1 MKKILL
7 ILSLYFACLGI
18 HATDLDSLVVSGNEH
33 YMNGEYELAIDK
45 YQQVIDSGFTSSEL
59 YYNLGNAFF
68 KSHKLTM
75 ALVQYERAKLLDPD
89 DEEINHN
96 LKMAR
101 QYVVDEIEALPELEM
116 KKWFRR
122 FVGLISVDIWA
133 IISILTFVLMLGL
146 LLVFLFSRR
155 MVLRKLSFGV
165 SVLLLV
171 ISLTSFLFAAHQK
184 KTVYNHNYAII
195 ISPSVTIKSSPDE
208 SGTELFQL
216 HEGTRIIII
225 DELAGW
231 REIKLADGNV
241 GWLKNVDIVPL

>member
-1 MKKILL
+1 MLL
-7 ILSLYFACLGI
+7 ILSLYFACQGI
-18 HATDLDSLVVSGNEH
+18 YANDLDSLVVAGNEH

-45 YQQVIDSGFTSSEL
+45 YQLVIDSGFVSSEL

-96 LKMAR
+96 LEMAR
-101 QYVVDEIEALPELEM
+101 QYVVDEIEVLPEWQL
-116 KKWFRR
+116 KKWFRSI
-122 FVGLISVDIWA
+122 VGIESVDNWA
-133 IISILTFVLMLGL
+133 ITSILTFILMLGL
-146 LLVFLFSRR
+146 LLVFLFSNR
-155 MVLRKLSFGV
+155 MVLRKISFGL
-165 SVLLLV
+165 SMLLLV
-171 ISLTSFLFAAHQK
+171 ISLTTFLFAGFQK
-184 KTVYNHNYAII
+184 KMVYNHNYAII

-216 HEGTRIIII
+216 HEGTRITIV

-241 GWLKNVDIVPL
+241 GWLKEENIIPL